1 MFCKNFIRKIAQIW
15 CVINTKICCPASSD
29 FCTNFFAPSACCSTF
44 LIFVQSFPRALL
56 PHLLIFFSLAFSCF
70 VFKPL
75 LLVVMPQMITAQPLT
90 QSLNFI
96 FFLVKLSCFP
106 ASLLSIDI
114 FWLAVLP
121 HLLAA
126 SSPICCLLTIRQ
138 FFFVCVFI
146 SSEHVIGNLL
156 NMMQWVKIFHQK
168 KGTTVKS
175 AIWCNVLQKFH

>member
-1 MFCKNFIRKIAQIW
+1 MFCKNFIRKISQIW

-44 LIFVQSFPRALL
+44 LIFGHPFLWTLL

-96 FFLVKLSCFP
+96 FFQLNCPAFLPLCFLQTFFD
-106 ASLLSIDI
+106 LLSFLICSR
-114 FWLAVLP
+114 LPLLYAVFSQLGNFF
-121 HLLAA
+121 L
-126 SSPICCLLTIRQ
+126 CVCLFHRDFKFFLQFKTNI
-138 FFFVCVFI
+138 FFFTSKQNKTNKLF
-146 SSEHVIGNLL
+146 
-156 NMMQWVKIFHQK
+156 FH
-168 KGTTVKS
+168 
-175 AIWCNVLQKFH
+175 AN